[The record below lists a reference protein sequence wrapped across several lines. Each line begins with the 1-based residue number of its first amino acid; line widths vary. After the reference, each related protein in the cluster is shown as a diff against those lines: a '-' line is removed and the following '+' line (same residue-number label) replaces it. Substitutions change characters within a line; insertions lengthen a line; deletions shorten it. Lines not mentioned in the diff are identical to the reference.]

1 MNYAVP
7 RKGFFERGDKKIKE
21 NDIFAN
27 VIHAHC
33 YLAGRGVYWHK
44 IPKLQITPPKIRV
57 RNDETTE
64 EEKVALEYI
73 QNGKI
78 ETVDIQKEKN
88 NTQNED
94 ITSKNEKDKVT
105 IRINKLGL
113 SWAKLSHS
121 WGLKLEFEVDV

>member
-1 MNYAVP
+1 MKFRKLNDAVP
-7 RKGFFERGDKKIKE
+7 RKGFVERGDKKIKE

-27 VIHAHC
+27 VIYSHC
-33 YLAGRGVYWHK
+33 YLAGRDVYWHK

-78 ETVDIQKEKN
+78 ETDDIQ
-88 NTQNED
+88 
-94 ITSKNEKDKVT
+94 NEKIESND
-105 IRINKLGL
+105 
-113 SWAKLSHS
+113 A
-121 WGLKLEFEVDV
+121 